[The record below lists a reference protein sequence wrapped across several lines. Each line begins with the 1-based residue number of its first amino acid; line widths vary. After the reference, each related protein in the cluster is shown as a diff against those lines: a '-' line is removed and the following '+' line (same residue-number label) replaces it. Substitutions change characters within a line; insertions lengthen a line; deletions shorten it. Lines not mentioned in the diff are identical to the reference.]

1 MKPKLPRKTILLSL
15 ILVGIGIVHLIYGT
29 IRGEY
34 QWIWIVLCFVA
45 ALLNLL
51 AERYL
56 VSSNDSENSEDS
68 HPQE

>member
-15 ILVGIGIVHLIYGT
+15 ILIAIAVVHLIYGW

-34 QWIWIVLCFVA
+34 QWIWIVLCLVA
-45 ALLNLL
+45 TVVNVL

-56 VSSNDSENSEDS
+56 TSSKDAED
-68 HPQE
+68 PEKRE

>member
-15 ILVGIGIVHLIYGT
+15 ILIAIAVVHLIYGW

-34 QWIWIVLCFVA
+34 QWIWIVLCLVA
-45 ALLNLL
+45 AVVNVL

-56 VSSNDSENSEDS
+56 ISSKDAED
-68 HPQE
+68 PEKRE

>member
-15 ILVGIGIVHLIYGT
+15 ILIAIAVVHLIYGW

-34 QWIWIVLCFVA
+34 QWIWIVLCLVA
-45 ALLNLL
+45 AVVNVL

-56 VSSNDSENSEDS
+56 TSSKDAED
-68 HPQE
+68 PEKRE

>member
-15 ILVGIGIVHLIYGT
+15 ILIAIAVVHLIYGW

-34 QWIWIVLCFVA
+34 QWIWIVLCLVA
-45 ALLNLL
+45 AAVNVL

-56 VSSNDSENSEDS
+56 TSSKDAED
-68 HPQE
+68 PEKRE